1 MKAEIISIG
10 DELLVGQTVNTNASW
25 IAYQLNLQGIEVL
38 RITTIS
44 DTHDEIKNSLQ
55 EAAGRATAVLITGG
69 LGPTRDDITKQ
80 ALCDYFGSSL
90 VFHEPSYKNI
100 IELFGSRGLPVRD
113 VNRRQA
119 EIPHNCIPIHNANG
133 TAPGMWF
140 EKGGIIYV
148 SMPGVPFEMQPMMRD
163 FIIPELLKIKKGD
176 HIVHKMIMTQG
187 VGESFLAEIIG
198 DWEDHLPGNFKVA
211 YLPQPGMVRLRI
223 TGRGNEPHALEK
235 ELGRLTRELAELIP
249 QYVYGYDEESPEEV
263 IGRLLKEKS
272 ATLSTAESCTGG
284 YIAHLITSVP
294 GSSAYFTG
302 SVIAYSNTI
311 KTSVLGVKEQTLK
324 AYGAV
329 SEQTVTE
336 MDEGIRRKF
345 NTDYSIAVSGIAGP
359 DGGTPQKPVG
369 TIWIAVAG
377 PRAALAKKFL
387 FGKNRERNIRLAA
400 LSAINALRMA
410 VMEQRI

>member
-25 IAYQLNLQGIEVL
+25 IAGQLNLQGIEVL
-38 RITTIS
+38 RITTIP
-44 DTHDEIKNSLQ
+44 DTHDEIINALR

-80 ALCDYFGSSL
+80 ALCDYFGSRL
-90 VFHEPSYKNI
+90 VFHEPSYENI
-100 IELFGSRGLPVRD
+100 IDLFGSRGLPVRD

-133 TAPGMWF
+133 TAPGMWL
-140 EKGGIIYV
+140 ENYGIIYV
-148 SMPGVPFEMQPMMRD
+148 SMPGVPFEMQPMITD
-163 FIIPELLKIKKGD
+163 FVIPELLKIKKGD

-187 VGESFLAEIIG
+187 VGESFLAEIIRE
-198 DWEDHLPGNFKVA
+198 WEDRLPVNFRLA

-223 TGRGNEPHALEK
+223 TGRGNEPLALEK
-235 ELGRLTRELAELIP
+235 ELGRLTLELAELIP
-249 QYVYGYDEESPEEV
+249 QYVFGYDEDSPEEV
-263 IGRLLKEKS
+263 IGKLLKEKN

-311 KTSVLGVKEQTLK
+311 KTSVLGVKEQTLR
-324 AYGAV
+324 AHGAV
-329 SEQTVTE
+329 SKQTVTE
-336 MDEGIRRKF
+336 MAEGVRRKF
-345 NTDYSIAVSGIAGP
+345 KTDYSIAVSGIAGP
-359 DGGTPQKPVG
+359 EGGTPQKPVG
-369 TIWIAVAG
+369 TVWIAVAG
-377 PRAALAKKFL
+377 PRGVQARKFL
-387 FGKNRERNIRLAA
+387 FGRNRERNIRLAGLTA
-400 LSAINALRMA
+400 LNKLRLRIIND
-410 VMEQRI
+410 EI